1 MQKNT
6 QFAAIK
12 WIKGELQLSL
22 KQARTLLE
30 GIQVNFNNDSLE
42 KFETIVHTLS
52 NNLEIANDEVGSI
65 KSDMSR
71 IKAEISWLKRI
82 SGYLATILT
91 GIFISVIGAI
101 LLNVFNS

>member
-1 MQKNT
+1 MT
-6 QFAAIK
+6 HI
-12 WIKGELQLSL
+12 E
-22 KQARTLLE
+22 
-30 GIQVNFNNDSLE
+30 
-42 KFETIVHTLS
+42 
-52 NNLEIANDEVGSI
+52 EIAKHVAILNDEVGSI